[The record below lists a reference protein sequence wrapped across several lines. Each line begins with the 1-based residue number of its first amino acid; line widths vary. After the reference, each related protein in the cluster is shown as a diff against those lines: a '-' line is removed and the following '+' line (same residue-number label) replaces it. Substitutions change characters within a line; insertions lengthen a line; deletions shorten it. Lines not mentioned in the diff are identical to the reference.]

1 MVRAEACGCAGPA
14 RVLVRQ
20 PCLVFWLSLLVSLL
34 LSVLPLLLFGM
45 FEIDFT
51 TDNFQVRG
59 NDVANK
65 YHAVQLAMEGTT
77 LDDDRRRRALAE
89 DRGGGRRLQDDGA
102 CNRFIDVFFHTGDGG
117 DIFTGARI
125 AEASRLQA
133 RLLEISGVRRVA
145 LSTIDALAGMGAA
158 ELANATASLASAK
171 QDEDWSAWPH
181 WTANCPD
188 WVPPAEQI
196 CTPAEDE
203 HGEPHLEWAD
213 TEAGP
218 SAYFA
223 RDFSSCDPISSVIR
237 VKAEVCA
244 GWEAQDRQEVYDQV
258 AALNDDADAVL
269 LAWKDREF
277 DSWQQEQQM
286 MAESGWLAGVMI
298 VVFILVLVQTSSFF
312 IAAMGFIEILLSCP
326 LGYFVYRVL
335 AGVKYV
341 SAKHLS

>member
-89 DRGGGRRLQDDGA
+89 EHGGGRRLQDDGA

-125 AEASRLQA
+125 TEASRLQA
-133 RLLEISGVRRVA
+133 RLLEIPGVRRLQRRQAAVAQRRQRRVFRVA
-145 LSTIDALAGMGAA
+145 LRGVLDIRQRLAFEVLRGKQCTHALW
-158 ELANATASLASAK
+158 SL
-171 QDEDWSAWPH
+171 
-181 WTANCPD
+181 
-188 WVPPAEQI
+188 
-196 CTPAEDE
+196 
-203 HGEPHLEWAD
+203 
-213 TEAGP
+213 P
-218 SAYFA
+218 SL
-223 RDFSSCDPISSVIR
+223 RSP
-237 VKAEVCA
+237 
-244 GWEAQDRQEVYDQV
+244 
-258 AALNDDADAVL
+258 
-269 LAWKDREF
+269 
-277 DSWQQEQQM
+277 
-286 MAESGWLAGVMI
+286 
-298 VVFILVLVQTSSFF
+298 
-312 IAAMGFIEILLSCP
+312 
-326 LGYFVYRVL
+326 
-335 AGVKYV
+335 V
-341 SAKHLS
+341 SQP

>member
-1 MVRAEACGCAGPA
+1 M
-14 RVLVRQ
+14 
-20 PCLVFWLSLLVSLL
+20 
-34 LSVLPLLLFGM
+34 
-45 FEIDFT
+45 D
-51 TDNFQVRG
+51 
-59 NDVANK
+59 
-65 YHAVQLAMEGTT
+65 AV
-77 LDDDRRRRALAE
+77 
-89 DRGGGRRLQDDGA
+89 
-102 CNRFIDVFFHTGDGG
+102 
-117 DIFTGARI
+117 
-125 AEASRLQA
+125 
-133 RLLEISGVRRVA
+133 
-145 LSTIDALAGMGAA
+145 

-181 WTANCPD
+181 WTENCPD
-188 WVPPAEQI
+188 WVPPAERI

-258 AALNDDADAVL
+258 AALNDDADEVL
-269 LAWKDREF
+269 IAWIDDEF
-277 DSWQQEQQM
+277 DDWQQEQQM

-341 SAKHLS
+341 FAKHLS

>member
-1 MVRAEACGCAGPA
+1 M
-14 RVLVRQ
+14 
-20 PCLVFWLSLLVSLL
+20 
-34 LSVLPLLLFGM
+34 
-45 FEIDFT
+45 D
-51 TDNFQVRG
+51 
-59 NDVANK
+59 
-65 YHAVQLAMEGTT
+65 AV
-77 LDDDRRRRALAE
+77 
-89 DRGGGRRLQDDGA
+89 
-102 CNRFIDVFFHTGDGG
+102 
-117 DIFTGARI
+117 
-125 AEASRLQA
+125 
-133 RLLEISGVRRVA
+133 
-145 LSTIDALAGMGAA
+145 

-181 WTANCPD
+181 WTENCPD
-188 WVPPAEQI
+188 WVPPAERI
-196 CTPAEDE
+196 CTPAED
-203 HGEPHLEWAD
+203 EPHLEWAD

-258 AALNDDADAVL
+258 AALNDDAGEVL
-269 LAWKDREF
+269 IAWKDREF

-341 SAKHLS
+341 FAKHLS